1 MKKLSAL
8 LLAFLT
14 AASCCIGAAAAET
27 GQTPAEVTSTSPETT
42 TEAPAAAYSSVSAP
56 DDGFDATQAT
66 EATEATESEET
77 ETQASE
83 SSFEDFKQ
91 MMDDYEAFMDS
102 YCELMEKYNSDP
114 GTYMKEY
121 LEMNAK
127 YLKVMDELEELEDED
142 LTDEEMAYYL
152 EVMNRINTKLAE
164 VAYQ

>member
-1 MKKLSAL
+1 MKKKAL
-8 LLAFLT
+8 LTFGILLMMAFLFAGCGGGNEEQQTEAATETEVTET
-14 AASCCIGAAAAET
+14 AVAET
-27 GQTPAEVTSTSPETT
+27 TQPET
-42 TEAPAAAYSSVSAP
+42 
-56 DDGFDATQAT
+56 T

>member
-1 MKKLSAL
+1 MKKKAL
-8 LLAFLT
+8 LTFGILLMMAFLFAGCGGGNEEQQT
-14 AASCCIGAAAAET
+14 EAATETEVTETTVAET
-27 GQTPAEVTSTSPETT
+27 
-42 TEAPAAAYSSVSAP
+42 
-56 DDGFDATQAT
+56 T

-91 MMDDYEAFMDS
+91 MRDDYEAFMDS

>member
-1 MKKLSAL
+1 MKKKVL
-8 LLAFLT
+8 LTFGILLMMAFLFAGCGGGNEEQQT
-14 AASCCIGAAAAET
+14 EAATETEVTETTVAET
-27 GQTPAEVTSTSPETT
+27 
-42 TEAPAAAYSSVSAP
+42 
-56 DDGFDATQAT
+56 T